1 LVLIRVDVARIL
13 EEAKRLKPKTVFIV
27 APDGLLKEAQTL
39 ASALE
44 ARGVEAV
51 ICGEACYGACDL
63 KEDAAEA
70 IGADLILH
78 IGHTLRINRACR
90 RTLFVAVEDD
100 IRFDK
105 VIEGAAQTL
114 KRFKK
119 LGLYTISQHL
129 HRLPEAKRL
138 LEEHGFEV
146 KVSEGGRLS
155 YGQIIGCEFQSAYLI
170 KDEVDA
176 FVFLGQ
182 SRFHAAALA
191 LSTGKPTY
199 MLDPY
204 LEEVVDVTPLAED
217 LWRRSLLA
225 VYKAREA
232 ERFGII
238 IGLREGQ
245 MKIAQAKHIR
255 EELAKH
261 GKESTLIAMREISAE
276 RINTFTWFDAFIQTA
291 CPRISIDGS
300 GFNKPVLSIPQAYAL
315 LNLLK
320 GGDVGDFLR
329 LPSWV

>member
-1 LVLIRVDVARIL
+1 MIRIDITKVF
-13 EEAKRLKPKTVFIV
+13 EEVERLKPRTVFIV
-27 APDGLLKEAQTL
+27 TPDGLLKEAVRL
-39 ASALE
+39 ASTLGAS
-44 ARGVEAV
+44 GVEV
-51 ICGEACYGACDL
+51 VLSGEACYGACDL
-63 KEDAAEA
+63 KEDAAES
-70 IGADLILH
+70 IKADLILH
-78 IGHTLRINRACR
+78 IGHTLREERAGKK
-90 RTLFVAVEDD
+90 TVFIAVEDD
-100 IRFDK
+100 IEFNR
-105 VIEGAAQTL
+105 VIEKAAQSL
-114 KRFKK
+114 RRFKK
-119 LGLYTISQHL
+119 IGLYTISQHL
-129 HRLPEAKRL
+129 HRLSEAKKL
-138 LEEHGFEV
+138 FEDYGFEV
-146 KVSEGGRLS
+146 KSDEGGRLS
-155 YGQIIGCEFQSAYLI
+155 YGQIIGCEFQPAYSI

-204 LEEVVDVTPLAED
+204 LEEVIDVTPLAED
-217 LWRRSLLA
+217 LWKKSVLA

-245 MKIAQAKHIR
+245 MKIKQAKHIR

-261 GKESTLIAMREISAE
+261 GKQSTLIAMREISAE
-276 RINTFTWFDAFIQTA
+276 RLNTFTLFDAFIQTA

-320 GGDVGDFLR
+320 GKDVGDFLR
-329 LPSWV
+329 IPSWI

>member
-1 LVLIRVDVARIL
+1 MIRIDT
-13 EEAKRLKPKTVFIV
+13 AKVFREVERLKPKTVFIV
-27 APDGLLKEAQTL
+27 APDGLLKEAQRL
-39 ASALE
+39 AFMLE
-44 ARGVEAV
+44 AIGVEAV
-51 ICGEACYGACDL
+51 ISGEACYGACDL

-70 IGADLILH
+70 IKADLVLH
-78 IGHTLRINRACR
+78 IGHTLRINRAGR
-90 RTLFVAVEDD
+90 RTVFIDVEDD
-100 IRFDK
+100 VEFNK
-105 VIEGAAQTL
+105 VIEKAAPSL

-119 LGLYTISQHL
+119 IGLYTISQHL
-129 HRLPEAKRL
+129 HKLSESKKL
-138 LEEHGFEV
+138 FEDYGFEV
-146 KVSEGGRLS
+146 KIDQGGRLS
-155 YGQIIGCEFQSAYLI
+155 YGQIIGCEFQSAYSL

-191 LSTGKPTY
+191 LATGKPTY

-204 LEEVVDVTPLAED
+204 LEEVIDTAPLAED
-217 LWRRSLLA
+217 LWKKSVLA

-245 MKIAQAKHIR
+245 IRIKQAKHIR

-261 GKESTLIAMREISAE
+261 GKQSTLIAMREISAE
-276 RINTFTWFDAFIQTA
+276 RLNTFTWLDAFIQTA

-320 GGDVGDFLR
+320 GKDIGDFLR
-329 LPSWV
+329 IPSWI

>member
-1 LVLIRVDVARIL
+1 LIRIDT
-13 EEAKRLKPKTVFIV
+13 AKVFGEVERLKPKTVFIV
-27 APDGLLKEAQTL
+27 APDGLLKEAQRL
-39 ASALE
+39 ASMLE
-44 ARGVEAV
+44 AIGVEAV
-51 ICGEACYGACDL
+51 ISGEACYGACDL

-70 IGADLILH
+70 IKADLVLH
-78 IGHTLRINRACR
+78 IGHTLRINRAGR
-90 RTLFVAVEDD
+90 RTVFVAVEDD
-100 IRFDK
+100 IEFDK
-105 VIEGAAQTL
+105 VIEKAVQTL

-119 LGLYTISQHL
+119 IGLYTISQHL
-129 HRLPEAKRL
+129 HRLTEANKL
-138 LEEHGFEV
+138 FEDYGFEV
-146 KVSEGGRLS
+146 KADRGGKLS
-155 YGQIIGCEFQSAYLI
+155 YGQIIGCEFQSAYSI

-204 LEEVVDVTPLAED
+204 LEEVIDVTPLAED
-217 LWRRSLLA
+217 LWKRCLLA

-245 MKIAQAKHIR
+245 MKIGQAKHIK
-255 EELAKH
+255 EELTKH
-261 GKESTLIAMREISAE
+261 GKKCTLIAMREISAE
-276 RINTFTWFDAFIQTA
+276 RLNTFTWFDAFIQTA

-315 LNLLK
+315 LNLLEGK
-320 GGDVGDFLR
+320 EVGDFLR
-329 LPSWV
+329 IPSWV